1 MLINAI
7 WAVVPSRRTLFTIVI
22 SSLLGGAL
30 ALGISTWLRSPSGPT
45 PSPQPPHDPHF
56 VSIGQS
62 YITALGKSYASAWDE
77 GAKGLDTG
85 QDLSAALDAVAKA
98 WSTNRTQLFDQM
110 VTPEFGKLI
119 PEMTK
124 DADVTPQERAAM
136 AAAWRGFALGLRK

>member
-1 MLINAI
+1 MLIPAI
-7 WAVVPSRRTLFTIVI
+7 WAVIPSRRTLFTIVI

-30 ALGISTWLRSPSGPT
+30 AFGITTWLRSPIGPP

-56 VSIGQS
+56 VPIGQA
-62 YITALGKSYASAWDE
+62 YITALGKTYASAWDD
-77 GAKGLDTG
+77 GAKELETG
-85 QDLSAALDAVAKA
+85 QQLSGALAAVAKA

-110 VTPEFGKLI
+110 VTPEFGKVI
-119 PEMTK
+119 PETTK

>member
-1 MLINAI
+1 MPIHTL
-7 WAVVPSRRTLFTIVI
+7 WAAMPSRRTLFTIVT

-30 ALGISTWLRSPSGPT
+30 AIGISSWLLSPARLP

-56 VSIGQS
+56 VHIGQA
-62 YITALGKSYASAWDE
+62 YIAALGKTYASAWDE
-77 GAKGLDTG
+77 GAMGLDTG
-85 QDLSAALDAVAKA
+85 QNVSTALEAVAKA

-119 PEMTK
+119 PETAK

>member
-1 MLINAI
+1 MLISTLWAAI
-7 WAVVPSRRTLFTIVI
+7 PSRRTLFSIVI

-30 ALGISTWLRSPSGPT
+30 AIGISTWLHSPAEPP

-56 VSIGQS
+56 VHIGQA
-62 YITALGKSYASAWDE
+62 YITALGKTYASAWDA
-77 GAKGLDTG
+77 GAKGLDAG
-85 QDLSAALDAVAKA
+85 QDLSTSLNAVAKA

-119 PEMTK
+119 PETMK
-124 DADVTPQERAAM
+124 DADITPQERAAM